1 MSHSKCIE
9 LYRTDG
15 QKSII
20 QIFDKHGQPMLIA
33 RDYIRSLAR
42 RGWHGMDQ
50 IPPECITNL
59 ERMTPSNKKP

>member
-1 MSHSKCIE
+1 MTFSKHIQ
-9 LYRTDG
+9 LTRTDG
-15 QKSII
+15 EKCTL
-20 QIFDKHGQPMLIA
+20 QIMDKHGQPMLFS

-59 ERMTPSNKKP
+59 ERMNPKP